1 MANTMNTIDNIC
13 AEVLNM
19 LHGVKKGEYGD
30 PLTMHAHIGELWDE
44 DIPYTDNSVEREF
57 LLARTVALK
66 MAKLKIARL
75 DYDMTK
81 EDSYKDAIAY
91 LLFASAFNRRLN
103 EFYKGGAENE
113 G

>member
-1 MANTMNTIDNIC
+1 MANTMNTVDTFCN
-13 AEVLNM
+13 EVLNM
-19 LHGVKKGEYGD
+19 LHGVKKNEYGD

-57 LLARTVALK
+57 LLARAVAVK

-75 DYDMTK
+75 DFDMTK

-91 LLFASAFNRRLN
+91 LLFAGAFNRRLN
-103 EFYKGGAENE
+103 EFYRKGTE
-113 G
+113 

>member
-1 MANTMNTIDNIC
+1 MANTLNTVEDIC
-13 AEVLNM
+13 AEVVDM
-19 LHGVKKGEYGD
+19 LRNVKGAEYGD

-81 EDSYKDAIAY
+81 EDSYKDAVAY
-91 LLFASAFNRRLN
+91 LLFAAAFNRRLE
-103 EFYKGGAENE
+103 EFYKEVLK
-113 G
+113 